1 MSVSVALQSTPVNFT
16 ESCFRVSDKSYN
28 EDENEGESEL
38 LKSLRNVFA
47 PNQSSTT
54 AIRRVLGP
62 SPIPDEGE
70 EGLSWDGRTV
80 VWTIGGIPRRKWD
93 FSHEGQDIQ
102 WACWAWFRPDDLT
115 PHTSHN
121 PATRSDDNPTFGPF
135 FQFLQRQRMTAPQ
148 DEQAPQSSTA
158 CRALVVFL
166 RDIAKVLLRTGIE
179 HTVNLP
185 FLVRRAWDI
194 APTGLLVQRA
204 QDREEVNEASL
215 LGTPLLPT
223 LFSLSSPLD
232 EFKIVGCAR
241 SILGGFS
248 NADTNPIIEPLPSAR
263 LHPSDTVLF
272 VSGNSDAETERLLVS
287 HNHQKR
293 RLTIWRYAL
302 RKPVASLHASDT
314 DRAAKT
320 RERVLN
326 DRLDRIPLDSE
337 DSPMPAPYTAANLS
351 MPHLPPMSRG
361 DLSSTMDRIHIGGHE
376 VDEGAGGV
384 GDSSMRPRVWLQ
396 HVMHMDLTDYDS
408 HHATQITIHPFDT
421 RGDSS
426 TVAVLLPSHTLH
438 LLSLTR
444 QHSSVASS
452 HLASLPAR
460 AATSLVVTRAGIKDL
475 VIITPDGSVKVI
487 LWDLRELD
495 ITLVAPGGAQA
506 HHNLYDHSISFA
518 YSRSNSPTSMQLA
531 SPTISRSILSPSQ
544 SIIDL
549 NPLSRKPVGFEDPV
563 NSSLTIAFDDG
574 TRARASFDLTPKDWV
589 VRLGFDAFARVV
601 PKEEGWVARKRWLER
616 RGKSERTEFE
626 CFSDAVCETFIGSGQ
641 VVQSEEGVVGS
652 AWETLSQSRTHTRI
666 RDEQMFTAIGL
677 ALPEP
682 DPRTFPLSKPAVV
695 VPSMTSPHLAP
706 AMLALHLAAQTL
718 AADVTKMDR
727 LADMG
732 GLILRLAR
740 RVRADYVDYW
750 SRVCCDDGEAWT
762 ACVGNEPYLHD
773 ERIFA
778 PPDILS
784 HLYTLLAVPHGRT
797 SFPRLSELARK
808 FELSPALEYGRRD
821 PMSRIHLWND
831 VFTVLCDA
839 AIGDQRAR
847 AVGAVSALM
856 AAGDEEGEGRGQKT
870 ECERASGIA
879 EAITRLPIGI
889 GAPIREAL
897 RSCQLGPPFEMTAG
911 AYTLIGR
918 RDLAHMQS
926 GKASGFTFGGT
937 YEHRARMDATID
949 VRATADELEREA
961 KVVAQGHTWEHSG
974 TELGLKG
981 FTDVRFGNDQRLREV
996 EQMLSAS
1003 RVVVIKLKERPE
1015 LSEHDQAAE
1024 NQQIT
1029 HCIAERTFSLAFGRG
1044 AYTFGSVPTVMTDV
1058 YTIPKIEL
1066 SVKIYPQNVTVA
1078 PEANRIPPDCFQFAN
1093 FHNGVAAA
1101 LRISPS
1107 SGSVD
1112 SSWIAFNRPND
1123 LTAEHAGFLYGLGLT
1138 GHLRSMVTWHTFRY
1152 LTPKHELT
1160 SMGVLLGL
1168 AAAHMGTADKA
1179 TTKLLCVHIP
1189 ALLPPRAAELN
1200 IPHATQIA
1208 ALSGVGLL
1216 YLGTRDRRMAEVM
1229 LGEIGKSDGQ
1239 DAEAY
1244 AVSAALSFGMVMLG
1258 MGARATSPVDMEILA
1273 QLRVLIQGEPARSG
1287 ASAAPGEKPS
1297 FDVNVT
1303 SPAATMALA
1312 LMYLRTGRTDIAD
1325 LLELPDTAMALYR
1338 IQPNLLLVRTL
1349 GRALIMWDEIKPSLD
1364 WVQDRLPTMGNEQRS
1379 DRSLNES
1386 VDLAHYHI
1394 IAGACFAIG
1403 LKYAGTTDEKAY
1415 GVIAYWFD
1423 FFTKHVTQATV
1434 TYEGQVKRSA
1444 MRETLNILAL
1454 ALAMVMAGTGELT
1467 TLRRLRVA
1475 YGRFGPGFKFGS
1487 PMCTSLS
1494 LGLLFLGGGRYT
1506 LSSSNASV
1514 ACLVAA
1520 FYPRLPL
1527 TSADNRGHLQLLR
1540 HLWVLATEPRC
1551 LVARDADTGE
1561 TVYLPVKVKVAA
1573 DPPVLHHLM
1582 TPTLIPDVR
1591 ALQSIRVDSP
1601 RYWPYYVDVAGVRAH
1616 RENILHHQT
1625 LFVKRRTGFLSYM
1638 EDPRGVRSIFVRA
1651 GAHASEPSALDFPAS
1666 AGLKGAGAQKDLHRF
1681 IVSFSNEPMFVAWAD
1696 RLCRMPEN
1704 PTRADAARRT
1714 YFHQALLECLT
1725 ADKAQA
1731 LPLHA
1736 GLHALT
1742 QTGVDLHF
1750 PHPNSSHPNHP
1761 FETPRLPLAG
1771 HHTTPGPRTL
1781 VFRDVRLA
1789 RDFYAQLFPNF
1800 GGRVGEKAR
1809 GGLVKGSLL
1818 SAVAGA
1824 WDGVLR
1830 EAKGGH
1836 VQDYIPDVDLGY
1848 VGVSAPD
1855 LHAAI
1860 MRYCLGEDI
1869 RPRTPRRSGWM
1880 QRERELLRAVGFYL
1894 SRFCFPSPDALRGIR
1909 VLVEEERANMMKEK
1923 RMSKPTT
1930 ETDKMNAIATRER
1943 MLMLLAENAAT
1954 GLHGYMPIQD
1964 EYHPRWTEDCW
1975 EAWGWIPFNLFAS

>member
-1 MSVSVALQSTPVNFT
+1 MSIRISLQSAPPNFAQSSLHPPSNTHEQDEST
-16 ESCFRVSDKSYN
+16 E
-28 EDENEGESEL
+28 ESEL
-38 LKSLRNVFA
+38 LQSLRNVFA
-47 PNQSSTT
+47 PNQSSTS
-54 AIRRVLGP
+54 AVRHVLGP
-62 SPIPDEGE
+62 SPAKGEGE
-70 EGLSWDGRTV
+70 EGLHWNGQTV
-80 VWTIGGIPRRKWD
+80 VWSIGGIPRRKWD
-93 FSHEGQDIQ
+93 FAHEGQDIQ
-102 WACWAWFRPDDLT
+102 WACWTWFRPDDLSPSGSSQT
-115 PHTSHN
+115 SSPHHHS
-121 PATRSDDNPTFGPF
+121 ATDNQNFGPF

-148 DEQAPQSSTA
+148 EDQQPGTS
-158 CRALVVFL
+158 RALVVFL
-166 RDIAKVLLRTGIE
+166 RDIAKVLFRSGVE
-179 HTVNLP
+179 HTINLP

-204 QDREEVNEASL
+204 QEREELDEASL

-241 SILGGFS
+241 SITES
-248 NADTNPIIEPLPSAR
+248 DTSHPIIEPIPSVR
-263 LHPSDTVLF
+263 LHPSDKVLF
-272 VSGNSDAETERLLVS
+272 VSDQDLHILVS

-293 RLTIWRYAL
+293 RLTMWRYAL
-302 RKPVASLHASDT
+302 RKPAEGAGSL
-314 DRAAKT
+314 AAGKA
-320 RERVLN
+320 RERVIN
-326 DRLDRIPLDSE
+326 DRLDRIPLGPDSE
-337 DSPMPAPYTAANLS
+337 DGVSYGPGSGQNIS
-351 MPHLPPMSRG
+351 MPHLPPLSRS
-361 DLSSTMDRIHIGGHE
+361 DLSIAVDRIHLGGQE
-376 VDEGAGGV
+376 DDLSGTGGV
-384 GDSSMRPRVWLQ
+384 GDSSMRPHVWLQ
-396 HVMHMDLTDYDS
+396 HITHLDLTDHDS
-408 HHATQITIHPFDT
+408 NHASQITIHPFDA
-421 RGDSS
+421 RGETCSL
-426 TVAVLLPSHTLH
+426 AILLPSHTLH
-438 LLSLTR
+438 LLSLAR
-444 QHSSVASS
+444 QHSAVSS
-452 HLASLPAR
+452 THLGSFPVQAI
-460 AATSLVVTRAGIKDL
+460 TSLVVTRAGIKDL
-475 VIITPDGSVKVI
+475 VAITPDGSIKVI
-487 LWDLRELD
+487 LWDLRELN
-495 ITLVAPGGAQA
+495 ITLVSPSSSPPRQ
-506 HHNLYDHSISFA
+506 LLQDQSTSFA
-518 YSRSNSPTSMQLA
+518 HSHSDSSTSMHMA
-531 SPTISRSILSPSQ
+531 SPSPSAV
-544 SIIDL
+544 SSPRHIGTNL
-549 NPLSRKPVGFEDPV
+549 LSRRPIGFNDPV
-563 NSSLTIAFDDG
+563 ESSLTILFDDG
-574 TRARASFDLTPKDWV
+574 TRARASFDLTPQDWV
-589 VRLGFDAFARVV
+589 VQLGFEALARVV
-601 PKEEGWVARKRWLER
+601 PKDEGWQVRKRWLEMLR
-616 RGKSERTEFE
+616 SGEKTEFE
-626 CFSDAVCETFIGSGQ
+626 CFGDAVCEVF
-641 VVQSEEGVVGS
+641 VGS
-652 AWETLSQSRTHTRI
+652 RERVSAEASGTAWEALSQSRTHTRV
-666 RDEQMFTAIGL
+666 RDEQMFTSIGL

-682 DPRTFPLSKPAVV
+682 D
-695 VPSMTSPHLAP
+695 HLALP
-706 AMLALHLAAQTL
+706 DSSATTGSPSSHLASAMLALHLAAQTL
-718 AADVTKMDR
+718 VADVAKMDR

-732 GLILRLAR
+732 GLVLKLAR

-750 SRVCCDDGEAWT
+750 SRMCCDAEEAWKP
-762 ACVGNEPYLHD
+762 CIGNELYLHD
-773 ERIFA
+773 ERILA

-784 HLYTLLAVPHGRT
+784 HLYTRLAVPHGRT
-797 SFPRLSELARK
+797 SFPKLSELARTFK
-808 FELSPALEYGRRD
+808 LSPGLEYGRRD

-831 VFTVLCDA
+831 VFNVLCDA

-847 AVGAVSALM
+847 AVGAVAALL
-856 AAGDEEGEGRGQKT
+856 AASTEEGD
-870 ECERASGIA
+870 IA
-879 EAITRLPIGI
+879 QAIARLPIGI

-897 RSCQLGPPFEMTAG
+897 RSCQLNPPSEMSAESY
-911 AYTLIGR
+911 ALIER
-918 RDLAHMQS
+918 RDLAHMRS
-926 GKASGFTFGGT
+926 GKASGFTFGGA
-937 YEHRARMDATID
+937 YEHRARMEANLD

-961 KVVAQGHTWEHSG
+961 KAVALGHTWEHSG

-1024 NQQIT
+1024 NQQVA

-1066 SVKIYPQNVTVA
+1066 SVKIYPQNITVM

-1112 SSWIAFNRPND
+1112 SSWIAFNRPNE

-1168 AAAHMGTADKA
+1168 AAAHMGSADKA

-1229 LGEIGKSDGQ
+1229 LGEIGKSEGQ

-1244 AVSAALSFGMVMLG
+1244 SVSAALSFGMIMLG
-1258 MGARATSPVDMEILA
+1258 AGARSTSPVEMEMLA
-1273 QLRVLIQGEPARSG
+1273 RLRVLIQGEPARSELG
-1287 ASAAPGEKPS
+1287 TTTSENKPS

-1312 LMYLRTGRTDIAD
+1312 LMYLRTGRADIAD
-1325 LLELPDTAMALYR
+1325 LLELPDTPMALYR

-1349 GRALIMWDEIKPSLD
+1349 GRAVIMWDEIKPSLE
-1364 WVQDRLPTMGNEQRS
+1364 WVQERLPAMNTERL
-1379 DRSLNES
+1379 DRSLSES

-1394 IAGACFAIG
+1394 IAGASFAIG

-1415 GVIAYWFD
+1415 GVISYWFD
-1423 FFTKHVTQATV
+1423 FFTNHVTHPTA

-1487 PMCTSLS
+1487 PMCTSIA

-1506 LSSSNASV
+1506 LSSSNASI
-1514 ACLVAA
+1514 ACLIAA

-1540 HLWVLATEPRC
+1540 HLWVLAAEPRC

-1561 TVYLPVKVKVAA
+1561 TVYLPVKVKVAG

-1651 GAHASEPSALDFPAS
+1651 GAHAGEPSALDFPAS
-1666 AGLKGAGAQKDLHRF
+1666 AGLKGTGAQKDLQRF
-1681 IVSFSNEPMFVAWAD
+1681 IVSFSNEPMFISWAD
-1696 RLCRMPEN
+1696 RLCRIPEN

-1731 LPLHA
+1731 LALHA

-1742 QTGVDLHF
+1742 QTGVDLYSPHSDSN
-1750 PHPNSSHPNHP
+1750 HPNYP
-1761 FETPRLPLAG
+1761 FETPQLPLAG
-1771 HHTTPGPRTL
+1771 HHTASGPRTL
-1781 VFRDVRLA
+1781 VFRDIRLA

-1818 SAVAGA
+1818 SAVAGS

-1830 EAKGGH
+1830 EARGGH
-1836 VQDYIPDVDLGY
+1836 IQNHFMDVDLGGY
-1848 VGVSAPD
+1848 VGVSAD
-1855 LHAAI
+1855 VLNAAI
-1860 MRYCLGEDI
+1860 MRYCRGEEI
-1869 RPRTPRRSGWM
+1869 RTDGPRRSGWL

-1894 SRFCFPSPDALRGIR
+1894 SRFCFPSPDALRSIR
-1909 VLVEEERANMMKEK
+1909 TVVEEERANMMQEK
-1923 RMSKPTT
+1923 KMAKQN
-1930 ETDKMNAIATRER
+1930 TDAEKLSAVATRER
-1943 MLMLLAENAAT
+1943 VLMLLAANAAT

-1975 EAWGWIPFNLFAS
+1975 HAWGWMPFNVFVD

>member
-1 MSVSVALQSTPVNFT
+1 MSVRVALQSAPLDFAR
-16 ESCFRVSDKSYN
+16 SYFRSQDEDKH
-28 EDENEGESEL
+28 EDENAGESEL
-38 LKSLRNVFA
+38 LRSLRNVFA
-47 PNQSSTT
+47 PNQSSAT
-54 AIRRVLGP
+54 AIRHVLGP
-62 SPIPDEGE
+62 SPVPDEGE
-70 EGLSWDGRTV
+70 EGLSWNGRAV
-80 VWTIGGIPRRKWD
+80 VWSIGGIPRRKWD
-93 FSHEGQDIQ
+93 LSHEGQDIQ
-102 WACWAWFRPDDLT
+102 WACWAWFHPDDVTPT
-115 PHTSHN
+115 PHASHH
-121 PATRSDDNPTFGPF
+121 PATRADDNPTFGPF
-135 FQFLQRQRMTAPQ
+135 FQFLQRQRMAAPQ

-166 RDIAKVLLRTGIE
+166 RDIAKVLLRTGVE
-179 HTVNLP
+179 HTINLP

-204 QDREEVNEASL
+204 QDREELDEASR

-241 SILGGFS
+241 SIIGGFS
-248 NADTNPIIEPLPSAR
+248 NTDTHPIVEPLPSAR

-272 VSGNSDAETERLLVS
+272 VSGNTDSEGERLLVS

-302 RKPVASLHASDT
+302 RKPAASLHASDT
-314 DRAAKT
+314 DRGAKT

-337 DSPMPAPYTAANLS
+337 DSPMTAPYAPNLS
-351 MPHLPPMSRG
+351 MPHLPPISRS
-361 DLSSTMDRIHIGGHE
+361 DLSGTMDRIHLGGQE
-376 VDEGAGGV
+376 GVDGPGGV
-384 GDSSMRPRVWLQ
+384 GDGSMRPHVWLQ
-396 HVMHMDLTDYDS
+396 HIMHMDLTDHDS
-408 HHATQITIHPFDT
+408 HHAAQITIHPFDT
-421 RGDSS
+421 RDDTSA
-426 TVAVLLPSHTLH
+426 VAVLLPSHTVH
-438 LLSLTR
+438 LLSLSR
-444 QHSSVASS
+444 QHSSIASS
-452 HLASLPAR
+452 LLASFPAR
-460 AATSLVVTRAGIKDL
+460 AATSLVVTRTGIKDL
-475 VIITPDGSVKVI
+475 LVIAPDGSIKVI
-487 LWDLRELD
+487 LWDLRELE
-495 ITLVAPGGAQA
+495 ITLVPQGSTPTYRG
-506 HHNLYDHSISFA
+506 LRDHSTSFVRP
-518 YSRSNSPTSMQLA
+518 RSNSPSSMHIV
-531 SPTISRSILSPSQ
+531 SSSPSIP
-544 SIIDL
+544 SSPHGVIGL
-549 NPLSRKPVGFEDPV
+549 NPLSRKPIAFADPV
-563 NSSLTIAFDDG
+563 NLSVTIVFDDG
-574 TRARASFDLTPKDWV
+574 TRARASFDLAPKDWV
-589 VRLGFDAFARVV
+589 VRLGFEALARVV
-601 PKEEGWVARKRWLER
+601 PKEEGWAVRERWLEGLGSG
-616 RGKSERTEFE
+616 GKTEFE
-626 CFSDAVCETFIGSGQ
+626 CFSDAVCGTFVG
-641 VVQSEEGVVGS
+641 VEEPAQAGRTGGS
-652 AWETLSQSRTHTRI
+652 AWEALSQSRTHTRI
-666 RDEQMFTAIGL
+666 RDEQMFTSIGL

-682 DPRTFPLSKPAVV
+682 DPRTLPSSKAPVAA
-695 VPSMTSPHLAP
+695 PPPTSPHLAP

-718 AADVTKMDR
+718 VADVTKMDR

-732 GLILRLAR
+732 GLVLRLAR

-750 SRVCCDDGEAWT
+750 SRMCCDAEEAWNG
-762 ACVGNEPYLHD
+762 CVGNEPYLHD
-773 ERIFA
+773 ERILA

-784 HLYTLLAVPHGRT
+784 HLYTRLAVPHGRT
-797 SFPRLSELARK
+797 SFPRLSELART

-821 PMSRIHLWND
+821 PMARIHLWND
-831 VFTVLCDA
+831 VFNILCDA
-839 AIGDQRAR
+839 AVGDQRAR
-847 AVGAVSALM
+847 AVGAVAALL
-856 AAGDEEGEGRGQKT
+856 AAGDEEGEEGRGPGNQT
-870 ECERASGIA
+870 EGASLIA
-879 EAITRLPIGI
+879 QAIARLPIGI

-897 RSCQLGPPFEMTAG
+897 RSCQLNPPSEMSAG
-911 AYTLIGR
+911 TYALIER
-918 RDLAHMQS
+918 RDLAHMRS
-926 GKASGFTFGGT
+926 GKASGFTFGGV
-937 YEHRARMDATID
+937 YEHRARMDANLD

-961 KVVAQGHTWEHSG
+961 KAVAQGHTWEHSG

-1003 RVVVIKLKERPE
+1003 RVVVVKLKERPE

-1024 NQQIT
+1024 NQQIA

-1066 SVKIYPQNVTVA
+1066 WVKMYPQNITVM
-1078 PEANRIPPDCFQFAN
+1078 PEPNRIPPDCFQFAN

-1112 SSWIAFNRPND
+1112 SSWIAFNRPNE

-1244 AVSAALSFGMVMLG
+1244 AVSAALSFGMIMLG
-1258 MGARATSPVDMEILA
+1258 TGARATSPVDMEMLA
-1273 QLRVLIQGEPARSG
+1273 RLRVLIQGEPARSG
-1287 ASAAPGEKPS
+1287 ASATPGDKPS

-1303 SPAATMALA
+1303 SPAATIALA
-1312 LMYLRTGRTDIAD
+1312 LMYLRTGRADIAD
-1325 LLELPDTAMALYR
+1325 LLELPDSPMALYR

-1349 GRALIMWDEIKPSLD
+1349 GRGLIMWDEVKPNLD
-1364 WVQDRLPTMGNEQRS
+1364 WVQERLPTMGNERL

-1386 VDLAHYHI
+1386 IDLAHYHI

-1423 FFTKHVTQATV
+1423 FFTKHVSQPTV

-1487 PMCTSLS
+1487 PMCTSLA

-1506 LSSSNASV
+1506 LSSSNASI

-1540 HLWVLATEPRC
+1540 HLWVLAAEPRC

-1573 DPPVLHHLM
+1573 DPPILHHLM

-1651 GAHASEPSALDFPAS
+1651 GAHAGEPSALDFPAS

-1696 RLCRMPEN
+1696 RLCRIPEN

-1750 PHPNSSHPNHP
+1750 PPPNSSHPNHP

-1771 HHTTPGPRTL
+1771 HHTASGPRTL

-1818 SAVAGA
+1818 GAVAGA

-1830 EAKGGH
+1830 ETKSDHAQG
-1836 VQDYIPDVDLGY
+1836 YIPDVDLGGY
-1848 VGVSAPD
+1848 VGVSALD
-1855 LHAAI
+1855 LKVAI
-1860 MRYCLGEDI
+1860 LRYCRGEDV
-1869 RPRTPRRSGWM
+1869 RPHTPRRSGWM

-1909 VLVEEERANMMKEK
+1909 VLVEEERANMMQ
-1923 RMSKPTT
+1923 
-1930 ETDKMNAIATRER
+1930 DKITARQATAADKQNTLATREQV
-1943 MLMLLAENAAT
+1943 LMLLAANAAT

-1975 EAWGWIPFNLFAS
+1975 EAWGWMPFSVLVE